1 MSNHYLTNDLT
12 SRCYLSIR
20 LLNRTRLL
28 ILLLTEKQR
37 VLVKA
42 KVDNNNYYNVAVAT
56 HDINLNMVNIE
67 KVRRK

>member
-20 LLNRTRLL
+20 LLNRTQLL

-42 KVDNNNYYNVAVAT
+42 KVDNNYYNVAVAT